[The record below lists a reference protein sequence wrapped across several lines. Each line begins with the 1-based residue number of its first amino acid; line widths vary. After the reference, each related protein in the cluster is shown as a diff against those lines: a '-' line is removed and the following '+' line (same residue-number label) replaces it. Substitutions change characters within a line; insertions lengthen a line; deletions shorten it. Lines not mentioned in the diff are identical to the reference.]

1 MRSGG
6 LRSDSTRWAPRGL
19 HGRGT
24 VGMKYSALGK
34 ILGGDQI
41 GECPERKTATGR
53 PPRGSVVPTGPPVRW
68 YSQRHQREG
77 EAHARGPGGIRSGV
91 YGFDCC
97 RQWPMPDGNPL
108 GHEGATTAALGSRR
122 RQGGLEPRE
131 GQNVGLPQGHDR
143 AIPRP
148 PGGAARGGGG
158 THGALGPAPA
168 LETDAVGVACGQGVG
183 EGGEGSW
190 MGSGVQQTGRNS
202 QLAGG
207 GRSEIRG
214 RRSEQSSKT

>member
-53 PPRGSVVPTGPPVRW
+53 PPRGSVVSTGPPVRW

-122 RQGGLEPRE
+122 RQGGWCHERVRMWGCHRGMIGPSRDPRAVLHE
-131 GQNVGLPQGHDR
+131 GGRHAWGPGTR
-143 AIPRP
+143 ARI
-148 PGGAARGGGG
+148 GDGCCRGGMWSGG
-158 THGALGPAPA
+158 W
-168 LETDAVGVACGQGVG
+168 
-183 EGGEGSW
+183 GGW
-190 MGSGVQQTGRNS
+190 
-202 QLAGG
+202 
-207 GRSEIRG
+207 
-214 RRSEQSSKT
+214 